1 MTFMNFASHGTQDM
15 YPTFLQRYF
24 HFDASKRSMISAI
37 GSGGALLG
45 GVLFGF
51 LSDRM
56 GRRRS
61 IILALLLAVV
71 MIPLWAFSPTTA
83 LIIAGAFAMQFMVQ
97 GAWGVIPAHLSELA
111 PDSVRGFLPGFAYQ
125 CGVLVSGS
133 IVYIQA
139 FLAERMSYA
148 ATMAATGA
156 VVFIGG
162 AIVTALGKERRG
174 REF

>member
-1 MTFMNFASHGTQDM
+1 
-15 YPTFLQRYF
+15 
-24 HFDASKRSMISAI
+24 
-37 GSGGALLG
+37 
-45 GVLFGF
+45 
-51 LSDRM
+51 
-56 GRRRS
+56 
-61 IILALLLAVV
+61 
-71 MIPLWAFSPTTA
+71 
-83 LIIAGAFAMQFMVQ
+83 
-97 GAWGVIPAHLSELA
+97 VIPAHLSELA